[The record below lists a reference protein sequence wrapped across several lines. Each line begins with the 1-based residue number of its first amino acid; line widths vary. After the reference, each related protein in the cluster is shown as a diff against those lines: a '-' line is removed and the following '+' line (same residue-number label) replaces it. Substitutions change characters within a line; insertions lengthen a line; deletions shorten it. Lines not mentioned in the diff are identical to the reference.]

1 MNNAGLNTKLE
12 SFINKGYDFS
22 EKTVTYLV
30 W

>member
-12 SFINKGYDFS
+12 SFVNKAYDFS
-22 EKTVTYLV
+22 EKTGTYLV